1 MHKLGGISPVARE
14 LTDRPSLCK
23 TNCGACVYTRSMRI
37 YMVQRPSIWTIALD
51 IVYPGKLTRKPTVL
65 IQLTLPAE
73 EALNPPSLRCVP
85 SRSHSLKN

>member
-23 TNCGACVYTRSMRI
+23 TNCGACVRTPAPCVYTWYNAHRSGRLH
-37 YMVQRPSIWTIALD
+37 W
-51 IVYPGKLTRKPTVL
+51 IVCPGKLTRKPTVL